1 MKIKELR
8 GKNIEELKK
17 LLAEKRESVRKLR
30 FDVATKQVKNTRQIR
45 NDKRDVSR
53 IETLINEEK
62 TNGQKG

>member
-8 GKNIEELKK
+8 SKNIEELKK
-17 LLAEKRESVRKLR
+17 LLAEKREDVRKLR

-45 NDKRDVSR
+45 NDKKDIAR

-62 TNGQKG
+62 RNGK

>member
-17 LLAEKRESVRKLR
+17 LLAEKREEVRKLR

-45 NDKRDVSR
+45 NDKRDISR

-62 TNGQKG
+62 INGQKG